1 MPYKTLLLIL
11 LWVIAFPTAH
21 LLAQATDSLAA
32 ARHFAEG
39 DALEKKRDYAQAM
52 LRYRQAADGF
62 EAVGAWQGCLNSL
75 HRLCSRQV
83 REAQLDSAN
92 LTADRGLRLIEA
104 HFAGK
109 HLKWVHLTGL
119 KSEVCSARR
128 HYAPAIAYL
137 QSATEYLLKNYP
149 EEQVFIAGNYDS
161 WGFALSESGNL
172 SAALR
177 CHQQSAALLSAA
189 EAKAANATPIL
200 RNKNLTAQVYRKMGR
215 YDEALA
221 QFKAARDLAERL
233 NIPTQLAAN
242 LYSTSTALY
251 YKGDLDAALDY
262 LQKSADLY
270 LKING
275 GSELKNHDKIYFLMA
290 ACHQAGGHDDEALRF
305 FQKNLDLTR
314 QKYGGDEHYD
324 AARTLS
330 AMSESLSSQERYQE
344 AYQASLQALGILE
357 RVLPKPDRAK
367 INVYESLATLY
378 LHHRH
383 QPDSALFF
391 AQKIID
397 DLSALP
403 DLDRYD
409 LTRVLGYSLMSEC
422 QRETGRPDRALDFAQ
437 QALRSAARQFDSTEP
452 SQNPGIEDFVN
463 TNHALM
469 ALRYKAE
476 AAFAQW
482 ATDPQTPEPAL
493 ALACLNLGEKT
504 LQQYHIQLGHQTAS
518 DFDADA
524 AGRDFCKTALRIAAA
539 LHTRRPTPGSIA
551 RCWHWAELDKAQ
563 RLQTA
568 LRNTAA
574 KAFAGLPD
582 SLLQLDARLAQD
594 VAVYENLL
602 RTAEESGDT
611 IAAQLWRNDSLFAA
625 RQART
630 DFVRRL
636 EREYPAYFDLKYRD
650 ETPSLAEVRRNLPPQ
665 TLLLELSF
673 GGRYDNTLYLLAV
686 SRDTALLVARPALPD
701 LEDKIAAFNSLLQSP
716 ASARLPKRK
725 TLVGLG
731 HELYQQFIKP
741 IENQLTEKNQLFVV
755 GESVT
760 QYLPF
765 ETLLRDGS
773 DRPIAALDFL
783 VKRLHISYHYSATL
797 LAKPAAAPLPAPAQ
811 ELIAFAPVFAEG
823 EVDIPKGW
831 AASRDTALR
840 AFGPGG
846 KFLILPFSEK
856 EVKEVAGLFNAR
868 RPGSAQVLL
877 RKSADKAA
885 LKHALE
891 QNSRVVHIASHS
903 FADLRQPKFSGIAC
917 YSPDSTAS
925 SCLYVGE
932 IYNLAAQTDL
942 VVLSSCESGLG
953 RLTSG
958 EGLLGLNR
966 AFLYAGVPNVVFS
979 LWKVNDRAS
988 ADFMEHFYRAMLS
1001 GQPYASALRTAKLK
1015 MLSNP
1020 ATAAPHLWSGFLL
1033 MGQRNE

>member
-1 MPYKTLLLIL
+1 MLMPYKTLLLIL
-11 LWVIAFPTAH
+11 LGAITLPAAQ
-21 LLAQATDSLAA
+21 LSAQAADSLAA
-32 ARHFAEG
+32 ARQFAEG

-62 EAVGAWQGCLNSL
+62 EAVGAWEGCLNSL
-75 HRLCSRQV
+75 HRLCARQV

-92 LTADRGLRLIEA
+92 LSADRGLRLIEA

-109 HLKWVHLTGL
+109 HLKWVNLTGL
-119 KSEVCSARR
+119 KSEVCIARR

-137 QSATEYLLKNYP
+137 QSATEYVLKNYP
-149 EEQVFIAGNYDS
+149 EERVFAAGNYDS

-189 EAKAANATPIL
+189 GNNATNTTPIL
-200 RNKNLTAQVYRKMGR
+200 RNKNMVAQVYRKMGR

-290 ACHQAGGHDDEALRF
+290 ACHQAGGNDDEALRF

-330 AMSESLSSQERYQE
+330 AMSESLSGQRRYQE
-344 AYQASLQALGILE
+344 AYQASQQALGILE
-357 RVLPKPDRAK
+357 RVLPEPDRAK

-378 LHHRH
+378 LHHRS

-409 LTRVLGYSLMSEC
+409 LTRVLGLSLMSEC
-422 QRETGRPDRALDFAQ
+422 QREMGRPDRALDFAQ
-437 QALRSAARQFDSTEP
+437 QALRSSARQFDSADP
-452 SQNPGIEDFVN
+452 RQNPDTEDFVN
-463 TNHALM
+463 INSALM

-482 ATDPQTPEPAL
+482 AADPQTPEPAL
-493 ALACLNLGEKT
+493 ALACLDLGEKT
-504 LQQYHIQLGHQTAS
+504 LRQYHIQLGHQTAS
-518 DFDADA
+518 DFDTDG
-524 AGRDFCKTALRIAAA
+524 AGHDFCKTALHLAAT
-539 LHTRRPTPGSIA
+539 LHTRRPTPSSIA
-551 RCWHWAELDKAQ
+551 RCWHWSELDKAQ

-568 LRNTAA
+568 LRNTSA

-602 RTAEESGDT
+602 RTAEEAGDT
-611 IAAQLWRNDSLFAA
+611 VAARLWRNDSLFTA

-630 DFVRRL
+630 DFVHRL
-636 EREYPAYFDLKYRD
+636 ERDYPAYFDLKYRN
-650 ETPSLAEVRRNLPPQ
+650 ETVSMADVQRSLPPK
-665 TLLLELSF
+665 TLLLQISF
-673 GGRYDNTLYLLAV
+673 SGRYDSLLYLLAV
-686 SRDTALLVARPALPD
+686 SRDTALLVVRPALRG
-701 LEDKIAAFNSLLQSP
+701 LEEKIEAFNSLLQSP
-716 ASARLPKRK
+716 ASARLPKR
-725 TLVGLG
+725 TALVKQS

-741 IENQLTEKNQLFVV
+741 IENQLIGKNKLFVV
-755 GESVT
+755 GESAT

-783 VKRLHISYHYSATL
+783 VKRLDISYHYSATL
-797 LAKPAAAPLPAPAQ
+797 LAKPTHTPPTRTH
-811 ELIAFAPVFAEG
+811 ELIAFAPVFAEN
-823 EVDIPKGW
+823 ENI
-831 AASRDTALR
+831 AAGRGTISRDTSLR
-840 AFGPGG
+840 AFGPDG
-846 KFLILPFSEK
+846 FTALPFSEK
-856 EVKEVAGLFNAR
+856 EVLGIVGLFKTR
-868 RPGSAQVLL
+868 QPSSAQVLL
-877 RKSADKAA
+877 RKNADKAA
-885 LKHALE
+885 LERALE
-891 QNSRVVHIASHS
+891 QGSRIVHIASHS
-903 FADLRQPKFSGIAC
+903 FADLRRPKFSGIAC

-979 LWKVNDRAS
+979 LWKANDRAS
-988 ADFMEHFYRAMLS
+988 ADFMGHFYRAMLG

-1015 MLSNP
+1015 MLSDP
-1020 ATAAPHLWSGFLL
+1020 ATAAPHLWSGFLM
-1033 MGQRNE
+1033 MGR